1 MANSG
6 TTIGGAMSGAVAGA
20 TMGSTAGPVGT
31 ALGGLIGAV
40 AGGASASLKA
50 REDEKRRQAEIKRL
64 QMREDNAQRR
74 AIADSLAG
82 GVDPRSLDHSLNP
95 ANAQSVEPYQEPD
108 QSGNLV
114 DSFSGSSNVL
124 NNRFI
129 NEARIQDSAINSLND
144 AYKERKNAAQ
154 MGLNDTDRLIEEWA
168 NDFKETSVT
177 ENETE
182 KAFSTRTTSDVKRI
196 TKDLSEVKISRER
209 KAEIL
214 AKVRDSEGKK
224 DYTKSSV
231 GGDGDMISAVAGM
244 VDNIVQ
250 SARDDYEE
258 FQKGKKQIPT
268 KETPVTSEKP
278 NSYYVDPR
286 TGKKV
291 ENPHLLNRDQNG
303 TPYVWEKNP
312 NGGQDRKVPL
322 QLVEEKGTKP
332 AASSTST
339 IKEDKVKTGKRENET
354 NKKRESNQNSRK
366 RRLGISANY
375 EDYGENW
382 TSKEYEKGVNVGS
395 SELVGF
401 TDSEIREICKAYTT
415 EKFRIEKGKNANSFT
430 TYDFESKLL
439 KFENLAK
446 LELKRNSYLR
456 EYRQS
461 PMDFF
466 NENYT
471 DAYEFY
477 KRIYN
482 PYKFF
487 RK

>member
-31 ALGGLIGAV
+31 ALGGIIGAV

-82 GVDPRSLDHSLNP
+82 GVDPRSLDKPVNP
-95 ANAQSVEPYQEPD
+95 ANAQSVEPYQETD

-114 DSFSGSSNVL
+114 DSFSGASNVL

-168 NDFKETSVT
+168 NDFKESTIT

-182 KAFSTRTTSDVKRI
+182 KAFSTRMTSDIKRL
-196 TKDLSEVKISRER
+196 TRNLSEVKISKER

-214 AKVRDSEGKK
+214 AKVRDSEGTK
-224 DYTKSSV
+224 DSSKTSI
-231 GGDGDMISAVAGM
+231 GGEGDMISAVAGM
-244 VDNIVQ
+244 VDNIAQ
-250 SARDDYEE
+250 SAREDYEE
-258 FQKGKKQIPT
+258 YVKSKKEVPVTGPKEEPKPRPVYTNPETGEKHYPKTQDGKVFWKGPRTQDGRPAYKDKNGQLRPLEFSR
-268 KETPVTSEKP
+268 ETPK
-278 NSYYVDPR
+278 VDA
-286 TGKKV
+286 K
-291 ENPHLLNRDQNG
+291 
-303 TPYVWEKNP
+303 
-312 NGGQDRKVPL
+312 
-322 QLVEEKGTKP
+322 
-332 AASSTST
+332 SSS
-339 IKEDKVKTGKRENET
+339 IKEDKVKTGKREDEST
-354 NKKRESNQNSRK
+354 KKREGREQRRRK
-366 RRLGISANY
+366 RIGISANY
-375 EDYGENW
+375 EDYEENW
-382 TSKEYEKGVNVGS
+382 DATEKESSSSAGGS
-395 SELVGF
+395 NLVGF
-401 TDSEIREICKAYTT
+401 TDSEIREICKAYTK
-415 EKFRIEKGKNANSFT
+415 EKFRIEKGKNATSFT
-430 TYDFESKLL
+430 SYDFESKLL

-446 LELKRNSYLR
+446 LELKRNLYLR

-471 DAYEFY
+471 DACEFY